1 MDKTCLAVKLS
12 KLSLSYS
19 HPVCHLPNCK
29 NQTIAQVPPIRVP
42 SKSRVIWSESQA
54 SPKFFSVVGKSSRV
68 ESQVLSCQ
76 VESSHRF
83 CKVKSSHRLWQVK
96 SLTFVPQSTQKGLR
110 FFILKIQTL
119 CSQGQ
124 HKKPHQTSL
133 PGLMQHKAGHLPIR
147 YCMSDYLDLGRGER
161 LH

>member
-1 MDKTCLAVKLS
+1 MLFKNLVQFLFSNKTQKANS
-12 KLSLSYS
+12 KPRSL
-19 HPVCHLPNCK
+19 
-29 NQTIAQVPPIRVP
+29 IAGVPPIRVP
-42 SKSRVIWSESQA
+42 SKSRVIWSKSQA
-54 SPKFFSVVGKSSRV
+54 SPKSFLLRASRVTGFFKSSRV
-68 ESQVLSCQ
+68 ESQVLSSQ
-76 VESSHRF
+76 
-83 CKVKSSHRLWQVK
+83 VKSSHRLWQVE

-119 CSQGQ
+119 SSQGQ

-147 YCMSDYLDLGRGER
+147 HCMSDYLDLGRGER